1 MWYRIEGIPAPKG
14 SYRPVRNKR
23 TGHTL
28 FLPASKREPAWRKAV
43 RDTIKASNP
52 TMIPKP
58 VPVSV
63 RVDFYLPRPKTVKRQ
78 YPTVPPD
85 VDKLLRSTLDGVTE
99 SGIIEDDAQIIE
111 AYTRKMYATNGFT
124 GCILSIQRLSVSSDS
139 V

>member
-1 MWYRIEGIPAPKG
+1 M
-14 SYRPVRNKR
+14 
-23 TGHTL
+23 
-28 FLPASKREPAWRKAV
+28 

-85 VDKLLRSTLDGVTE
+85 VDKLLRSTLDGITE

-111 AYTRKMYATNGFT
+111 AYTRKMYAANGFT